1 MADRIPWFLPH
12 HPDILGLLR
21 GQADVTYEGIV
32 AFARWSDGAGAEDA
46 QAVRDAEHDADDKRH
61 ELLEA
66 LTIALTTPIEQEDA
80 YALSERMDHVIDSA
94 KDIVRIAQVL
104 DWRPDAHAAAM
115 GKRAEESARYMR
127 DAIHTLVE
135 KNGHPGEKADL
146 VMKTARRM
154 EHDLLAA
161 LAELPRDGD
170 PFARSA
176 ALEVYR
182 SYSELSVALGR
193 VGDRTWYA
201 VLKVI

>member
-1 MADRIPWFLPH
+1 MSRRVPWFLPH
-12 HPDILGLLR
+12 HPDVLGLIR
-21 GQADVTYEGIV
+21 RQADVTYEGIA
-32 AFARWSDGAGAEDA
+32 AFARWSETGSDEDA
-46 QAVRDAEHDADDKRH
+46 QAVRDAEHDADDTRH
-61 ELLEA
+61 ELLQA

-80 YALSERMDHVIDSA
+80 YALSERMDEVIDGA
-94 KDIVRIAQVL
+94 KDTVRIAQAL
-104 DWRPDAHAAAM
+104 GWAPDAHAAAM
-115 GKRAEESARYMR
+115 GRRAEEAAGHMR

-135 KNGHPGEKADL
+135 KNGHPGETADL

-154 EHDLLAA
+154 EHDLLAG

-170 PFARSA
+170 SFTRAA

>member
-1 MADRIPWFLPH
+1 MSRRVPWFLPH
-12 HPDILGLLR
+12 SPDILGLLR
-21 GQADVTYEGIV
+21 QQADITYEGIA
-32 AFARWSDGAGAEDA
+32 AFARWSAAGAADEA
-46 QAVRDAEHDADDKRH
+46 QAVRDAEHDADDTRH

-80 YALSERMDHVIDSA
+80 YALSERMDEVIDSA
-94 KDIVRIAQVL
+94 KDTVRIAEAL
-104 DWRPDAHAAAM
+104 GWSPDAHTAAM
-115 GKRAEESARYMR
+115 GRRAEEAAGYMR

-135 KNGHPGEKADL
+135 KNGHPGETADR

-154 EHDLLAA
+154 EHDLLAG

-170 PFARSA
+170 PYTRQA

-182 SYSELSVALGR
+182 SYSGLSVALGR

-201 VLKVI
+201 VLKVL